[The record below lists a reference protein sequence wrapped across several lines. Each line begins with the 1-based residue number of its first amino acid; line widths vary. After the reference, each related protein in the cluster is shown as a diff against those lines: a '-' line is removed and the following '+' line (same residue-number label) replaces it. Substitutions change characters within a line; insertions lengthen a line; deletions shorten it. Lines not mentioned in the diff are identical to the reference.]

1 MARTGTQTERGGRRR
16 GRRRACALLAGALAL
31 AGFGLPAAHAQE
43 ADFTRKTITIYIGN
57 TAGGTYDL
65 MGRLVARHLGRFLPG
80 NPTVVPE
87 NMPGAGSLRAANF
100 IFNIAPKDGTALG
113 IVTDTIAVEQ
123 ALRNPAVQFDARKL
137 TWIGRVAASN
147 AVQIIWHTAK
157 VQSIEDAKHFEA
169 TVAGTGAGNAAETVP
184 TLLNAVIGTK
194 FKIIKGYPAANE
206 AMLAVERGEVESA
219 VPNWSTMKT
228 TRASWL
234 REGKAKVI
242 LQYLSERGPELPDVP
257 ALGEL
262 GGTTEAKQLLGL
274 YASTGSIGR
283 SFFAP
288 PGLPAPVV
296 KALRDGFAAMSR
308 DAEFIADARQV
319 HAELEIGSGE
329 EVQKSVERTLNVPEG
344 VVQRAREIFAR

>member
-1 MARTGTQTERGGRRR
+1 MMLN
-16 GRRRACALLAGALAL
+16 RA
-31 AGFGLPAAHAQE
+31 FPAAAIAIFCLGIEAGHAQQV
-43 ADFTRKTITIYIGN
+43 DFSRKTITIYIGN

-65 MGRLVARHLGRFLPG
+65 MGRLVARHLGRFIPG

-87 NMPGAGSLRAANF
+87 NMPGAGSLRAANH
-100 IFNIAPKDGTALG
+100 IFNVAPKDGTALG
-113 IVTDTIAVEQ
+113 IVTDTVAVEQ

-137 TWIGRVAASN
+137 AWIGRVAASN

-157 VQSIEDAKHFEA
+157 VQSIEDAKRFEA
-169 TVAGTGAGNAAETVP
+169 TVAGTGAGNAAEIVP

-234 REGKAKVI
+234 RDGKAKVI

-262 GGTTEAKQLLGL
+262 GQTPQAKQLLGL
-274 YASTGSIGR
+274 YANTGAIGR
-283 SFFAP
+283 AFFGP
-288 PGLPAPVV
+288 PGLPPQVV
-296 KALRDGFAAMSR
+296 QALRDAFTAMAK
-308 DAEFIADARQV
+308 DPAFIADANQV
-319 HAELEIGSGE
+319 NADLDFGSGAQ
-329 EVQKSVERTLNVPEG
+329 VQAAVEQTLNVPEA
-344 VVQRAREIFAR
+344 VLQRAREIFSR

>member
-1 MARTGTQTERGGRRR
+1 
-16 GRRRACALLAGALAL
+16 
-31 AGFGLPAAHAQE
+31 
-43 ADFTRKTITIYIGN
+43 
-57 TAGGTYDL
+57 
-65 MGRLVARHLGRFLPG
+65 
-80 NPTVVPE
+80 
-87 NMPGAGSLRAANF
+87 MPGAGSLRAANH
-100 IFNIAPKDGTALG
+100 IFNIAPKDGTAFG

-123 ALRNPAVQFDARKL
+123 ALHNPAVQFDARKL
-137 TWIGRVAASN
+137 AWIGRVAASN
-147 AVQIIWHTAK
+147 AVQIIWHTSK

-169 TVAGTGAGNAAETVP
+169 TVAGTGAGNAAEIVP

-234 REGKAKVI
+234 RDGKAKVI

-262 GGTTEAKQLLGL
+262 GDTPEAKQLLGL
-274 YASTGSIGR
+274 YAGTGAIGR
-283 SFFAP
+283 SFFGP
-288 PGLPAPVV
+288 PGLPPAVI

-308 DAEFIADARQV
+308 DPQFIADANQINADLQV
-319 HAELEIGSGE
+319 GTGE
-329 EVQKSVERTLNVPEG
+329 EVHQAVERTLNVPES
-344 VVQRAREIFAR
+344 VLQRAREIFAR

>member
-1 MARTGTQTERGGRRR
+1 MIRTPKCTLF
-16 GRRRACALLAGALAL
+16 AAALAL
-31 AGFGLPAAHAQE
+31 SCLGVAAAGAQE
-43 ADFTRKTITIYIGN
+43 ADFARKTVTIYIGN

-80 NPTVVPE
+80 KPTVVPE

-113 IVTDTIAVEQ
+113 IVTDTVAVEQ
-123 ALRNPAVQFDARKL
+123 ALRNPAVQFDARKFS
-137 TWIGRVAASN
+137 WVGRVAASN

-157 VQSIEDAKHFEA
+157 VQSIEDAKRFEA

-234 REGKAKVI
+234 QEGKAKVI
-242 LQYLSERGPELPDVP
+242 LQYLSERGPELSDVP

-262 GGTTEAKQLLGL
+262 GDTVEVKQLLGL

-288 PGLPAPVV
+288 PGLPANVV
-296 KALRDGFAAMSR
+296 KALRDGFTAMSR
-308 DAEFIADARQV
+308 DKAFLADANQANADLAV
-319 HAELEIGSGE
+319 GSGE
-329 EVQKSVERTLNVPEG
+329 EVQHAVERTLNVPES
-344 VVQRAREIFAR
+344 VLQRAREIFSR

>member
-1 MARTGTQTERGGRRR
+1 MTLIR
-16 GRRRACALLAGALAL
+16 ALLAGAMAIWCLGVE
-31 AGFGLPAAHAQE
+31 AGYAQQ
-43 ADFTRKTITIYIGN
+43 ADFARKTITIYIGN

-65 MGRLVARHLGRFLPG
+65 MGRLVARHLGHFLPG
-80 NPTVVPE
+80 NPTVVAE
-87 NMPGAGSLRAANF
+87 NMPGAGSLRAANH
-100 IFNIAPKDGTALG
+100 IFNVAPKDGTALG

-157 VQSIEDAKHFEA
+157 VQSIEDAKRFEA

-219 VPNWSTMKT
+219 VPNWATMKT

-262 GGTTEAKQLLGL
+262 GGTPEAKQLLGL
-274 YASTGSIGR
+274 YANTSAIGR

-288 PGLPAPVV
+288 PGLPPTVV
-296 KALRDGFAAMSR
+296 KTLRDAFAAMSR
-308 DAEFIADARQV
+308 DAEFIADAQQIN
-319 HAELEIGSGE
+319 ADIEIGSGE
-329 EVQKSVERTLNVPEG
+329 DVQKAVERTLNVPES
-344 VVQRAREIFAR
+344 VLQRAREIFAR

>member
-1 MARTGTQTERGGRRR
+1 MTLIR
-16 GRRRACALLAGALAL
+16 ALLAGAMAIWCLGVE
-31 AGFGLPAAHAQE
+31 AGHAQQ
-43 ADFTRKTITIYIGN
+43 ADFARKTITIYVGN

-65 MGRLVARHLGRFLPG
+65 MGRLVARHLGHFLPG
-80 NPTVVPE
+80 NPTVVAE
-87 NMPGAGSLRAANF
+87 NMPGAGSLRAANH
-100 IFNIAPKDGTALG
+100 IFNVAPKDGTALG

-157 VQSIEDAKHFEA
+157 VQSIEDAKRFEA

-219 VPNWSTMKT
+219 VPNWATMKT

-242 LQYLSERGPELPDVP
+242 LQYLSERGAELPDVP

-262 GGTTEAKQLLGL
+262 GDTPEAKQLLGL
-274 YASTGSIGR
+274 YANTGAIGR
-283 SFFAP
+283 AFFAP
-288 PGLPAPVV
+288 PGLPPTVM
-296 KALRDGFAAMSR
+296 KALREAFLAMSR
-308 DAEFIADARQV
+308 DPGFTADAQQIN
-319 HAELEIGSGE
+319 ADIDIGSGE
-329 EVQKSVERTLNVPEG
+329 DVQKAVDQTLNVPES
-344 VVQRAREIFAR
+344 VLQRAREIFAR